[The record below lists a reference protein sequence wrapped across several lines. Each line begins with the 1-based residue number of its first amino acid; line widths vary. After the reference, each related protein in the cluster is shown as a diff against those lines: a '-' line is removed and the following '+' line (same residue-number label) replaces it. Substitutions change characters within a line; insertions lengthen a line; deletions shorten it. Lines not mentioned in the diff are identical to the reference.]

1 MLKYV
6 LPVLIGYT
14 GGKMIAGDRGSV
26 IGAIATVGI
35 VVGAGD
41 TTMLIG
47 GMIMGPLAGWVIKKF
62 DELVDGKMR
71 MLIGNKE
78 ESKITHGFTMKFIP
92 SDKARKKDPNFKHDR
107 HYGLPI
113 SFTKND
119 KNWYVNLGKSNISE
133 AKKIQASLD
142 KKEKEFIT
150 SVVNDIGDD
159 IIDYWNIKNVDTDK
173 GKKKLDDIVRGIED
187 KYYEK

>member
-1 MLKYV
+1 MIININKLKLDEEFDLGEAIRNDEV
-6 LPVLIGYT
+6 DLIFGE
-14 GGKMIAGDRGSV
+14 SEE
-26 IGAIATVGI
+26 
-35 VVGAGD
+35 
-41 TTMLIG
+41 LINE
-47 GMIMGPLAGWVIKKF
+47 LY
-62 DELVDGKMR
+62 ELVDGKMR
-71 MLIGNKE
+71 MLIRNKE